1 MKTLLIAIV
10 FCVLSLLSIL
20 PAEALAQTGL
30 PAGQA
35 GSQSPDTTKEGAM
48 TVIRS
53 LHDKF
58 GTGRIMLKDRG
69 IIKNVK
75 IYEIHPYWIVYIKN
89 GSLHDLMIE
98 KIQRIEIGKEKQR
111 TIYFDN
117 NKLII
122 Y

>member
-10 FCVLSLLSIL
+10 FCVLSLFSIL
-20 PAEALAQTGL
+20 STEALAQT
-30 PAGQA
+30 
-35 GSQSPDTTKEGAM
+35 GSQSPDTTKEKAM

-75 IYEIHPYWIVYIKN
+75 IHEIHPYWIVYIKN

-111 TIYFDN
+111 IIYFDN
-117 NKLII
+117 NKLIV